1 MELKREQEH
10 LISLLSMEDWNAKEF
25 GTRKMTMNTK
35 IAAMMKPAPL
45 TVRNNYELIQL

>member
-10 LISLLSMEDWNAKEF
+10 LILLLSMEDWNAKEF

-35 IAAMMKPAPL
+35 IAAMTKPAPL
-45 TVRNNYELIQL
+45 PVRNIN